1 MFFTCDTYY
10 HPLNGRVLT
19 AFRNLWNDKQ
29 TGMHMAIAISCCM
42 EHLQCICASVLLL
55 LMYLSSPPG
64 DVALMLLRA
73 LNGDIIGSWRLH
85 KRQLHGDM

>member
-1 MFFTCDTYY
+1 
-10 HPLNGRVLT
+10 
-19 AFRNLWNDKQ
+19 
-29 TGMHMAIAISCCM
+29 
-42 EHLQCICASVLLL
+42 
-55 LMYLSSPPG
+55 MYLSSPPG